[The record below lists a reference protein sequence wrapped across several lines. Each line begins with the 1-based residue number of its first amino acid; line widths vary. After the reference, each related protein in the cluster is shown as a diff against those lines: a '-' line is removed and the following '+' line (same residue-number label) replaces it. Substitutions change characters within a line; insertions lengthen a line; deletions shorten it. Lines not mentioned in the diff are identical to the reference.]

1 MKDSILSF
9 LTRTLLTLN
18 RPYAKTRCLLWSFRM
33 CSENPQI
40 DTEEFIKLYTLK
52 YSEYTF
58 EGLIG
63 GLLLRI
69 ARVYGLTKK
78 DMIEAF
84 REGLN
89 YGMSSKLNE

>member
-9 LTRTLLTLN
+9 LARTLLTLN
-18 RPYAKTRCLLWSFRM
+18 RPYAGMKCLLWSLRM
-33 CSENPQI
+33 GLENTQL
-40 DTEEFIKLYTLK
+40 DAGELIKLYTLK
-52 YSEYTF
+52 YGEYIF

-78 DMIEAF
+78 DMVEAY

-89 YGMSSKLNE
+89 DGSRSELNE

>member
-18 RPYAKTRCLLWSFRM
+18 RPYAGIRCLLWSLRM
-33 CSENPQI
+33 GLENSQL
-40 DTEEFIKLYTLK
+40 DAKEFLKLFTLK
-52 YSEYTF
+52 YSECIF

-69 ARVYGLTKK
+69 AGVYGLTKK
-78 DMIEAF
+78 DMVEAF

-89 YGMSSKLNE
+89 DGMRSELNK

>member
-18 RPYAKTRCLLWSFRM
+18 RPYARARCLLWSFRM
-33 CSENPQI
+33 GLENSQI
-40 DTEEFIKLYTLK
+40 DTEEFIKLHTLK
-52 YSEYTF
+52 YSEYIF

-69 ARVYGLTKK
+69 AGVYGLTKK
-78 DMIEAF
+78 DMIEAY

-89 YGMSSKLNE
+89 DGMRSELNK

>member
-18 RPYAKTRCLLWSFRM
+18 RPYARTRWLLWSFRM
-33 CSENPQI
+33 GLENSQI
-40 DTEEFIKLYTLK
+40 DTEEFIKLHLLK
-52 YSEYTF
+52 YGEYIF
-58 EGLIG
+58 VGLIG

-69 ARVYGLTKK
+69 AGVYGLTKK
-78 DMIEAF
+78 DMVEAY

-89 YGMSSKLNE
+89 DGSRSKLNE

>member
-18 RPYAKTRCLLWSFRM
+18 RPYATAKCFQWSVRM
-33 CSENPQI
+33 GLENLQI
-40 DTEEFIKLYTLK
+40 DTEELKKIFTFK
-52 YSEYTF
+52 YSEYMF

-63 GLLLRI
+63 GVLLRI

-78 DMIEAF
+78 DAIEAY

-89 YGMSSKLNE
+89 NGSRSELNK

>member
-18 RPYAKTRCLLWSFRM
+18 RPYAGTRCLLWSLRM
-33 CSENPQI
+33 GLENPQL
-40 DTEEFIKLYTLK
+40 DREEFIKLFTLK
-52 YSEYTF
+52 YSEYIF

-63 GLLLRI
+63 RLLLMI
-69 ARVYGLTKK
+69 AGVYGLTKK
-78 DMIEAF
+78 DMVEAY

-89 YGMSSKLNE
+89 DGSRSELNE

>member
-18 RPYAKTRCLLWSFRM
+18 RPYARMKCLLWSFRM
-33 CSENPQI
+33 DFENSQI
-40 DTEEFIKLYTLK
+40 DTEEFIKLYTLN
-52 YSEYTF
+52 YSEYIF

-69 ARVYGLTKK
+69 GRVYRLTKK
-78 DMIEAF
+78 DMIEAY

-89 YGMSSKLNE
+89 NGSRSELNK

>member
-1 MKDSILSF
+1 MKDSILRF

-18 RPYAKTRCLLWSFRM
+18 RPYAIIKCLLWSFRM
-33 CSENPQI
+33 GLENSQI
-40 DTEEFIKLYTLK
+40 DKEEFIKLYLLK
-52 YSEYTF
+52 YSEYMF

-78 DMIEAF
+78 DAIEDYC
-84 REGLN
+84 EGLN
-89 YGMSSKLNE
+89 DRSRSELNK

>member
-18 RPYAKTRCLLWSFRM
+18 RPYARMKCLLWSFRM
-33 CSENPQI
+33 GLENSQI
-40 DTEEFIKLYTLK
+40 DTEEFIKLHTLK
-52 YSEYTF
+52 YSEYIF

-69 ARVYGLTKK
+69 AGVYGLTKK
-78 DMIEAF
+78 DMVEAY
-84 REGLN
+84 RKGLN
-89 YGMSSKLNE
+89 DGSRSELNK

>member
-1 MKDSILSF
+1 MKYSILSF

-18 RPYAKTRCLLWSFRM
+18 RPYAGARCLLWSFRM
-33 CSENPQI
+33 GLENSQI
-40 DTEEFIKLYTLK
+40 DKEEFNKLFMLK
-52 YSEYTF
+52 HSEYIF

-69 ARVYGLTKK
+69 AKVYGLTKK
-78 DMIEAF
+78 DMIEAY

-89 YGMSSKLNE
+89 DGLHDELNK